1 MMGFDFEIEITREP
15 REPRKRRERRARP
28 ARPAPVRA
36 TRGRK
41 SVLTLLVVGVVGLT
55 AGLGSYA
62 VFSATTGNTGNS
74 FTSGTVA
81 IEDNDSGTAML
92 SLANAKPGDSD
103 TSCIR
108 IRYTGSLD
116 STVRLYGSVSGS
128 LANYLTL
135 TVTRGT
141 DSSPSFDSCANFT
154 ADGANYIGAGA
165 GVVYSG
171 PLSSFPSTYA
181 GGIVDPTSGT
191 PETWTEDEV
200 HSYRF
205 VVTLQDDNAAQGLT
219 GDASFTW
226 EARNL

>member
-1 MMGFDFEIEITREP
+1 MLGFEFEIEIAREP
-15 REPRKRRERRARP
+15 RARRARTPKPAAP
-28 ARPAPVRA
+28 AR
-36 TRGRK
+36 RK
-41 SVLTLLVVGVVGLT
+41 QSRSRRSVLTVLVIGVVGLM

-62 VFSATTGNTGNS
+62 VFTATTGNTGNA
-74 FTSGTVA
+74 FASGTVA

-92 SLANAKPGDSD
+92 ALSNAKPGDAD

-108 IRYTGSLD
+108 IRYTGTLD

-128 LANYLTL
+128 LASYLTL

-154 ADGANYIGAGA
+154 ADGTNYIGAGN

-171 PLSSFPSTYA
+171 ALSSFPASYA
-181 GGIVDPTSGT
+181 AGLVDPTSGS
-191 PETWTEDEV
+191 PETWSEDEV

-205 VVTLQDDNAAQGLT
+205 VVTLQDNNAAQGLT